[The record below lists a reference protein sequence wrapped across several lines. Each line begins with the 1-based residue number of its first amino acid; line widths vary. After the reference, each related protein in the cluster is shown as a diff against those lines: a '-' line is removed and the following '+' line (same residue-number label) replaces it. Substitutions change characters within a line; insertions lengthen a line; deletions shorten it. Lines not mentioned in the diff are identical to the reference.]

1 MAAKMNWVGRRFGR
15 LVVIAEGEGRKVTA
29 LCDCGKITHPA
40 TNNLSSGN
48 TKSCGCLGEESKVT
62 RHKTHGMTNTPTYKV
77 WCGIWKRTTNENAVN
92 FERYGGKGVTVSPL
106 WKSFEAFLADMGER
120 PNGMTLDRIDN
131 DKGYV
136 PGNCRWATHPE
147 QRRNTSNTHSS
158 GMGRGRVVPQR
169 RRRANT
175 LAVLSITLPVREMG
189 KKYRT
194 AGKQT
199 AVVGRERIYLW
210 GTRLVRTRLTL

>member
-147 QRRNTSNTHSS
+147 QRRNTSNTI
-158 GMGRGRVVPQR
+158 RV
-169 RRRANT
+169 AW
-175 LAVLSITLPVREMG
+175 
-189 KKYRT
+189 
-194 AGKQT
+194 AGEELCLKDI
-199 AVVGRERIYLW
+199 AERIHWPYSALRYLFVKW
-210 GTRLVRTRLTL
+210 GRNTALLESRLPLLAEKGYTYGAPDLFEPA